1 MHLKFR
7 IQLTK
12 KWAFGVMKK
21 KKEKKEKKKVDRN
34 TKVELEKK
42 ALLNGTVEKS
52 ERVVA
57 H

>member
-12 KWAFGVMKK
+12 KWPFGVMKK
-21 KKEKKEKKKVDRN
+21 KKEKKKVDQN

-42 ALLNGTVEKS
+42 ALLKGTVEKS
-52 ERVVA
+52 ERVVV

>member
-12 KWAFGVMKK
+12 KWPFGVMKK
-21 KKEKKEKKKVDRN
+21 KKEKKKRKKVDQN

-42 ALLNGTVEKS
+42 ALLKGTVQKS
-52 ERVVA
+52 VRVVV

>member
-21 KKEKKEKKKVDRN
+21 KKEKGDQN

-42 ALLNGTVEKS
+42 ALLKRTIE
-52 ERVVA
+52 
-57 H
+57 